1 MRMKFAYRKICK
13 FGPAL
18 MVAALIV
25 LAVLNL
31 MNKGRADRLEA
42 DNAILAR
49 KLEQA
54 QAEFSQRTQQEKQS
68 GAVPGSPP
76 ASPIELFSWDIQAMQ
91 KKGLKDPGNDI
102 VSDLKQNGKLI
113 PYQPSMGGTMNFY
126 DQSKIWILTGKWVLA
141 YFEDGHNGGYV
152 LLEYEV
158 KAGGKI
164 AWKIVTSYLA

>member
-1 MRMKFAYRKICK
+1 MNIAYRKICK
-13 FGPAL
+13 LGPAL
-18 MVAALIV
+18 MGAALIV

-31 MNKGRADRLEA
+31 MNKGRIDRLEA

-54 QAEFSQRTQQEKQS
+54 QQNGT
-68 GAVPGSPP
+68 VPGSPP

-91 KKGLKDPGNDI
+91 KKGLKDPVNDI

-126 DQSKIWILTGKWVLA
+126 DAGKIWILTGKWVLA
-141 YFEDGHNGGYV
+141 YFEDGHNGGYF

-158 KAGGKI
+158 RAGGKI
-164 AWKIVTSYLA
+164 TWKILTSYLA

>member
-1 MRMKFAYRKICK
+1 MKFAYREIYKVSIA
-13 FGPAL
+13 P

-25 LAVLNL
+25 LAILNL
-31 MNKGRADRLEA
+31 MNKSRVDRLEA
-42 DNAILAR
+42 DNTILAR

-54 QAEFSQRTQQEKQS
+54 QQNGT
-68 GAVPGSPP
+68 VPGNPP
-76 ASPIELFSWDIQAMQ
+76 ASPIELFSWDIRAMQ
-91 KKGLKDPGNDI
+91 KKGLKDPVNDI

-126 DQSKIWILTGKWVLA
+126 DAGKIWILTGKWVLA

-158 KAGGKI
+158 AADGKI
-164 AWKIVTSYLA
+164 IWKILASYIA

>member
-1 MRMKFAYRKICK
+1 
-13 FGPAL
+13 
-18 MVAALIV
+18 
-25 LAVLNL
+25 
-31 MNKGRADRLEA
+31 
-42 DNAILAR
+42 
-49 KLEQA
+49 
-54 QAEFSQRTQQEKQS
+54 
-68 GAVPGSPP
+68 
-76 ASPIELFSWDIQAMQ
+76 MQ
-91 KKGLKDPGNDI
+91 KKGLKDPANDI

>member
-1 MRMKFAYRKICK
+1 MNLAYRKICK
-13 FGPAL
+13 LGPAL
-18 MVAALIV
+18 MGAALIV

-42 DNAILAR
+42 DNTILAQ

-54 QAEFSQRTQQEKQS
+54 QPS
-68 GAVPGSPP
+68 GAIPGSPP
-76 ASPIELFSWDIQAMQ
+76 ASPIELFSWDIRAMQ
-91 KKGLKDPGNDI
+91 KKGLKDPVNDI

-126 DQSKIWILTGKWVLA
+126 DAGKIWILTGKWVLA

-164 AWKIVTSYLA
+164 TWKILASYLA